1 MSNTPLRIATRRSKL
16 AMWQAEHVMSL
27 LRSTHPDLP
36 VELVP
41 MSTQGDRVLDRAL
54 AEVGGKGLFVKELE
68 VAMQEGRADIAVHSM
83 KDVPSELPPG
93 FAIVAVLPRANPLD
107 AFISRR
113 FKRFA
118 DLPQGARVGTSSPR
132 RQSQL
137 RHARPD
143 LRLELLR
150 GNVDTRLRRL
160 DEGELDAILL
170 ACAGLE
176 RLGIAHHVTQQL
188 DLDLSLPAVGQ
199 GVIGIESRADDA
211 RSRNALAALHHAD
224 SFTRLVAERSF
235 AATLGGSCHSPIAAH
250 ASLDGGRLTVRG
262 FIGAPDGSETYR
274 DQVYGSAT
282 EAAALGHELARRMQA
297 AGAGQLLERLR
308 QEAPATP

>member
-16 AMWQAEHVMSL
+16 AMWQAEHVQSL
-27 LRSTHPDLP
+27 LRAAHPELP

-113 FKRFA
+113 FKRFE
-118 DLPQGARVGTSSPR
+118 DLPHGARVGTSSPR
-132 RQSQL
+132 RQAQL

-170 ACAGLE
+170 ACAGT
-176 RLGIAHHVTQQL
+176 RA
-188 DLDLSLPAVGQ
+188 
-199 GVIGIESRADDA
+199 SRH
-211 RSRNALAALHHAD
+211 RPPHHAAARHRAVVAGRGPGSD
-224 SFTRLVAERSF
+224 RHRESCGRPAQSRRAGSAASCRFVHAARGGALVRRHARRQLSF
-235 AATLGGSCHSPIAAH
+235 ADRGPCH
-250 ASLDGGRLTVRG
+250 
-262 FIGAPDGSETYR
+262 
-274 DQVYGSAT
+274 
-282 EAAALGHELARRMQA
+282 ARRRHA
-297 AGAGQLLERLR
+297 DRARFHRRARR
-308 QEAPATP
+308 QRNLS